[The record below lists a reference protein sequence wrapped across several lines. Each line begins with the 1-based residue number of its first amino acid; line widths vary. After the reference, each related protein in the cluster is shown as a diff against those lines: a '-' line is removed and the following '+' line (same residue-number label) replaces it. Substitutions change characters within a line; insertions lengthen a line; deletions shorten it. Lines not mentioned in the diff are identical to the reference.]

1 MKFLCVEFFFFLSFF
16 FRLGRKIDERFFFWC
31 LAGYSF
37 FDSGDVALLGRK
49 KTSPFSGIGR

>member
-1 MKFLCVEFFFFLSFF
+1 MEKIDDVFLCL
-16 FRLGRKIDERFFFWC
+16 

-49 KTSPFSGIGR
+49 KTSPFSGIGK

>member
-1 MKFLCVEFFFFLSFF
+1 MRKRLRLLCVEFYFLFLYGGIEKAEDVF
-16 FRLGRKIDERFFFWC
+16 

-49 KTSPFSGIGR
+49 KTSPFSGIGK

>member
-1 MKFLCVEFFFFLSFF
+1 MKFLCVEFLIFSPRAEWRRLTSSFF
-16 FRLGRKIDERFFFWC
+16 VS

-49 KTSPFSGIGR
+49 KTSPFSGIGK

>member
-1 MKFLCVEFFFFLSFF
+1 MIDFLFVS
-16 FRLGRKIDERFFFWC
+16 

-49 KTSPFSGIGR
+49 KTSSPFSGIGK

>member
-1 MKFLCVEFFFFLSFF
+1 MREFFFPPLYGGIREDMTDICFDSFLF
-16 FRLGRKIDERFFFWC
+16 LGL

-49 KTSPFSGIGR
+49 KTSPFSGIGK